1 MKILLFTQYYPPD
14 IGAQAFRM
22 EALVSALL
30 KRDHKV
36 SVITAEPH
44 RYDLKEKIQFKKY
57 EKDSKLEIYR
67 VRGGKN
73 NDTFWR
79 RPVNYFIFMVNSL
92 IYSLKLTPTGRGYDL
107 IFATSPPITSAVT
120 AFICAFLKKKDF
132 ILEVRDLW
140 PDTLVDL
147 KVFRNK
153 FIISFLK
160 YIEKVLYREAKL
172 IVVVSEAF
180 KTKII
185 DKGVSEDKIVTFSN
199 GLDRG
204 FVLDNVTVERKNA
217 FREEYNIPKDKTIIS
232 YVGNVGISQN
242 LEIIIGAAEKNEDN
256 NILFLVVGEGLEK
269 RRLLRLVKEKHLD
282 NKILFLDALPRD
294 KIKNIY
300 QLSDIL
306 FLQLKDLIIFNRT
319 IPSKIFEYLGSGLP
333 IIYGLNGIAADILN
347 ESGNGIKIKPER
359 DDDLV
364 GAIKTIKDKYNF
376 YMGRAKKG
384 REFVIKN
391 YMREEIMKNYVGTLE
406 KRFLLKQEQHN
417 KK

>member
-1 MKILLFTQYYPPD
+1 MKILMFTQYYPPD
-14 IGAQAFRM
+14 IGAQAFRI
-22 EALVSALL
+22 EALVKALL

-36 SVITAEPH
+36 SVITSEPH

-67 VRGGKN
+67 IKGGKH

-79 RPVNYFIFMVNSL
+79 RPINYVIFMINSL
-92 IYSLKLTPTGRGYDL
+92 IYSLRLIHSGGGYDL
-107 IFATSPPITSAVT
+107 VFATSPPITSAVT

-147 KVFRNK
+147 KVFKNK
-153 FIISFLK
+153 LIINFLT
-160 YIEKVLYREAKL
+160 YIEKILYRKAKL

-180 KTKII
+180 KKKII
-185 DKGVSEDKIVTFSN
+185 DKSVNKNKIVIFSN
-199 GLDRG
+199 GLDKD
-204 FVLDNVTVERKNA
+204 FILNNVNIEMKNII
-217 FREEYNIPKDKTIIS
+217 REKFNIPKDKIVIS

-242 LEIIIGAAEKNEDN
+242 LKIIIRAAEKIKDN

-269 RRLLRLVKEKHLD
+269 RRLLRLARGKHLD
-282 NKILFLDALPRD
+282 NKILFLNGLPRD
-294 KIKNIY
+294 KIKDIY
-300 QLSDIL
+300 RLSDIL
-306 FLQLKDLIIFNRT
+306 FLQLKDLVIFKRT

-347 ESGNGIKIKPER
+347 ESGNGIKIKPEY

-364 GAIKTIKDKYNF
+364 GAIKTIKNKYDF
-376 YMGRAKKG
+376 YVGRAKKG
-384 REFVIKN
+384 QEFVIKN
-391 YMREEIMKNYVGTLE
+391 YMRDVIMKNYVGTLE
-406 KRFLLKQEQHN
+406 KRFLLKQ
-417 KK
+417 K

>member
-22 EALVSALL
+22 EALVKAFL

-36 SVITAEPH
+36 SVITSEPH

-67 VRGGKN
+67 IKGGKN

-79 RPVNYFIFMVNSL
+79 RPINYVIFMVNSL
-92 IYSLKLTPTGRGYDL
+92 TYSLKMKNNGGGFNLILT
-107 IFATSPPITSAVT
+107 TSPPITSAVT
-120 AFICAFLKKKDF
+120 ALISAFFRRVDF
-132 ILEVRDLW
+132 VLEVRDLW

-147 KVFRNK
+147 KIFKNRL
-153 FIISFLK
+153 IIDLLT
-160 YIEKVLYREAKL
+160 YIEKILYGKAKL

-180 KTKII
+180 KNKIVAKGINENKII
-185 DKGVSEDKIVTFSN
+185 TFSN
-199 GLDRG
+199 GLDKG
-204 FVLDNVTVERKNA
+204 FILQSVDTKAKNI
-217 FREEYNIPKDKTIIS
+217 FREQYNIPKEKVVVS

-242 LEIIIGAAEKNEDN
+242 LETIIGAAEKIRDN

-269 RRLLRLVKEKHLD
+269 KRLLKLARERHLD

-306 FLQLKDLIIFNRT
+306 FLQLKDLVIFNRT
-319 IPSKIFEYLGSGLP
+319 IPSKIFEYLGSGVP
-333 IIYGLNGIAADILN
+333 MIYGLNGVAADILK
-347 ESGNGIKIKPER
+347 ESGNGIKIKPEC

-364 GAIKTIKDKYNF
+364 GAIKTIKNKYDF
-376 YMGRAKKG
+376 YMEKAKKG
-384 REFVIKN
+384 QEFVIKN
-391 YMREEIMKNYVGTLE
+391 YMREEIMKNYVSTLE
-406 KRFLLKQEQHN
+406 KRFSLK
-417 KK
+417 

>member
-22 EALVSALL
+22 EVLVKALL

-67 VRGGKN
+67 IRGGKN

-92 IYSLKLTPTGRGYDL
+92 IYSLKLTHTGGGYDL

-147 KVFRNK
+147 KIFKNK
-153 FIISFLK
+153 LIINFLV
-160 YIEKVLYREAKL
+160 YIEKILYRKAKL

-180 KTKII
+180 KIKIT
-185 DKGVSEDKIVTFSN
+185 DKGVSENKIVTFPN
-199 GLDRG
+199 GLDKE
-204 FVLDNVTVERKNA
+204 FVLENVAIKRKNA
-217 FREEYNIPKDKTIIS
+217 FREEYNIPKDKIIVS

-242 LEIIIGAAEKNEDN
+242 LKIIIGAAEKIKDN

-269 RRLLRLVKEKHLD
+269 RRLLRLAKEKHLD

-294 KIKNIY
+294 KIKDIY

-306 FLQLKDLIIFNRT
+306 FLQLKDLIIFKRT

-333 IIYGLNGIAADILN
+333 IIYGLNGIAANILKD
-347 ESGNGIKIKPER
+347 SGNGIKIKPEC
-359 DDDLV
+359 DEDLV
-364 GAIKTIKDKYNF
+364 GAVKTIKNKYDF

-384 REFVIKN
+384 RDFVIEN
-391 YMREEIMKNYVGTLE
+391 YMREAIMKNYVNTLE
-406 KRFLLKQEQHN
+406 KRFLLKQE
-417 KK
+417 

>member
-22 EALVSALL
+22 EVLVKALL

-67 VRGGKN
+67 IRGGKN

-92 IYSLKLTPTGRGYDL
+92 IYSLKLTHTGGGYDL

-147 KVFRNK
+147 KIFKNK
-153 FIISFLK
+153 LIINFLV
-160 YIEKVLYREAKL
+160 YIEKILYRKAKL

-180 KTKII
+180 KIKIT
-185 DKGVSEDKIVTFSN
+185 DKGVSENKIVTFPN
-199 GLDRG
+199 GLDKE
-204 FVLDNVTVERKNA
+204 FVLENVAIKRKNA
-217 FREEYNIPKDKTIIS
+217 FREEYNIPKDKIIVS

-242 LEIIIGAAEKNEDN
+242 LKIIIGAAEKIKDN

-269 RRLLRLVKEKHLD
+269 RRLLRLAKEKHLD

-294 KIKNIY
+294 KIKDIY

-306 FLQLKDLIIFNRT
+306 FLQLKDLIIFKRT

-333 IIYGLNGIAADILN
+333 IIYGLNGIAANILKD
-347 ESGNGIKIKPER
+347 SGNGIKIKPEC
-359 DDDLV
+359 DEDLV
-364 GAIKTIKDKYNF
+364 RAVKTIKNKYDF

-384 REFVIKN
+384 RDFVIEN
-391 YMREEIMKNYVGTLE
+391 YMREAIMKNYVNTLE
-406 KRFLLKQEQHN
+406 KRFLLKQE
-417 KK
+417 

>member
-22 EALVSALL
+22 EALVRALL

-147 KVFRNK
+147 KIFKNK
-153 FIISFLK
+153 LIINFLV
-160 YIEKVLYREAKL
+160 YIEKILYRKAKL

-180 KTKII
+180 KNKIVA
-185 DKGVSEDKIVTFSN
+185 KGVNENKIVTFSN
-199 GLDRG
+199 GLDKE
-204 FVLDNVTVERKNA
+204 FILQNVDIKTKNI
-217 FREEYNIPKDKTIIS
+217 FREQYNIPPKKIIIS

-242 LEIIIGAAEKNEDN
+242 LETIIGAAEKIEDN

-269 RRLLRLVKEKHLD
+269 KRLLWLVKERHLD
-282 NKILFLDALPRD
+282 NKILFLDGLPRD
-294 KIKNIY
+294 KIKDIY
-300 QLSDIL
+300 RLSDIL
-306 FLQLKDLIIFNRT
+306 FLQLKGLIIFNRT
-319 IPSKIFEYLGSGLP
+319 IPSKIFEYLGSGVP
-333 IIYGLNGIAADILN
+333 IIYGLNGVAADILK
-347 ESGNGIKIKPER
+347 ESGNGIKIKPEC
-359 DDDLV
+359 DEDLV
-364 GAIKTIKDKYNF
+364 GAIRAIKDEYNL
-376 YMGRAKKG
+376 YVGMAKKG

-391 YMREEIMKNYVGTLE
+391 YMRDKIMKNYVNTLE
-406 KRFLLKQEQHN
+406 RRFLLKQE
-417 KK
+417 

>member
-22 EALVSALL
+22 EVLVKALL

-36 SVITAEPH
+36 SVITTEPH

-67 VRGGKN
+67 IRGGKN

-92 IYSLKLTPTGRGYDL
+92 IYSLKLTHTGGGYDL

-120 AFICAFLKKKDF
+120 AFVCAFLKKKDF

-147 KVFRNK
+147 KIFKNK
-153 FIISFLK
+153 LIINFLV
-160 YIEKVLYREAKL
+160 YIEKILYRKAKL

-180 KTKII
+180 KIKIT
-185 DKGVSEDKIVTFSN
+185 DKGVSENKIVTFPN
-199 GLDRG
+199 GLDKE
-204 FVLDNVTVERKNA
+204 FVLENVAIKRKNA
-217 FREEYNIPKDKTIIS
+217 FREEYNIPKDKIIVS

-242 LEIIIGAAEKNEDN
+242 LKIIIGAAEKIKDN

-269 RRLLRLVKEKHLD
+269 RRLLRLAKEKHLD
-282 NKILFLDALPRD
+282 DKILFLDALPRD
-294 KIKNIY
+294 KIKDIY

-306 FLQLKDLIIFNRT
+306 FLQLKDLIIFKRT

-333 IIYGLNGIAADILN
+333 IIYGLNGIAANILKD
-347 ESGNGIKIKPER
+347 SGNGIKIKPEC
-359 DDDLV
+359 DEDLV
-364 GAIKTIKDKYNF
+364 GAVKTIKNKYDF

-384 REFVIKN
+384 RDFVIEN
-391 YMREEIMKNYVGTLE
+391 YMREAIMKNYVNTLE
-406 KRFLLKQEQHN
+406 KRFLLKQE
-417 KK
+417 

>member
-1 MKILLFTQYYPPD
+1 MKILLFTQCYPPD

-22 EALVSALL
+22 EALVRALL

-147 KVFRNK
+147 KIFKNK
-153 FIISFLK
+153 LIINFLV
-160 YIEKVLYREAKL
+160 YIEKILYMKAKL

-180 KTKII
+180 KNKIVA
-185 DKGVSEDKIVTFSN
+185 KGVNENKIVTFSN
-199 GLDRG
+199 GLDKE
-204 FVLDNVTVERKNA
+204 FILQNVDIKTKNI
-217 FREEYNIPKDKTIIS
+217 FREQYNIPPKKIIIS

-242 LEIIIGAAEKNEDN
+242 LETIIGAAEKTEDN

-269 RRLLRLVKEKHLD
+269 KRLLRLVKERHLD
-282 NKILFLDALPRD
+282 NKILFLDGLPRD
-294 KIKNIY
+294 KIKDIY
-300 QLSDIL
+300 RLSDIL
-306 FLQLKDLIIFNRT
+306 FLQLKGLIIFNRT
-319 IPSKIFEYLGSGLP
+319 IPSKIFEYLGSGVP
-333 IIYGLNGIAADILN
+333 IIYGLNGVAADILK
-347 ESGNGIKIKPER
+347 ESGNGIKIKPEC
-359 DDDLV
+359 DEDLV
-364 GAIKTIKDKYNF
+364 GAIKAIKDEYNL
-376 YMGRAKKG
+376 YVGMAKKG

-391 YMREEIMKNYVGTLE
+391 YMREEIMKNYVNTLE
-406 KRFLLKQEQHN
+406 KRFS
-417 KK
+417 

>member
-22 EALVSALL
+22 EVLVKALL

-67 VRGGKN
+67 IRGGKN

-92 IYSLKLTPTGRGYDL
+92 IYSLKLTHTGGGYDL

-120 AFICAFLKKKDF
+120 AFVCAFLKKKDF

-147 KVFRNK
+147 KIFKNK
-153 FIISFLK
+153 LIINFLV
-160 YIEKVLYREAKL
+160 YIEKILYRKAKL

-180 KTKII
+180 KIKIT
-185 DKGVSEDKIVTFSN
+185 DKGVSENKIVTFPN
-199 GLDRG
+199 GLDKE
-204 FVLDNVTVERKNA
+204 FVLENVAIKRKNA
-217 FREEYNIPKDKTIIS
+217 FREEYNIPKDKIIVS

-242 LEIIIGAAEKNEDN
+242 LKIIIGAAEKIKDN

-269 RRLLRLVKEKHLD
+269 RRLLRLAKEKHLD

-294 KIKNIY
+294 KIKDIY

-306 FLQLKDLIIFNRT
+306 FLQLKDLIIFKRT

-333 IIYGLNGIAADILN
+333 IIYGLNGIAANILKD
-347 ESGNGIKIKPER
+347 SGNGIKIKPEC
-359 DDDLV
+359 DEDLV
-364 GAIKTIKDKYNF
+364 GAVKTIKNKYDF

-384 REFVIKN
+384 RDFVIEN
-391 YMREEIMKNYVGTLE
+391 YMREAIMKNYVNTLE
-406 KRFLLKQEQHN
+406 KRFLLKQE
-417 KK
+417 

>member
-22 EALVSALL
+22 EVLVKALL

-36 SVITAEPH
+36 SVITTEPH

-67 VRGGKN
+67 IRGGKN

-92 IYSLKLTPTGRGYDL
+92 IYSLKLTHTGGGYDL

-120 AFICAFLKKKDF
+120 AFVCAFLKKKDF

-147 KVFRNK
+147 KIFKNK
-153 FIISFLK
+153 LIINFLV
-160 YIEKVLYREAKL
+160 YIEKILYRKAKL

-180 KTKII
+180 KIKIT
-185 DKGVSEDKIVTFSN
+185 DKGVSENKIVTFPN
-199 GLDRG
+199 GLDKE
-204 FVLDNVTVERKNA
+204 FVLENVAIKRKNA
-217 FREEYNIPKDKTIIS
+217 FREEYSIPKDKIIVS

-242 LEIIIGAAEKNEDN
+242 LKIIIGAAEKIKDN

-269 RRLLRLVKEKHLD
+269 RRLLRLAKEKHLD

-294 KIKNIY
+294 KIKDIY

-306 FLQLKDLIIFNRT
+306 FLQLKDLIIFKRT

-333 IIYGLNGIAADILN
+333 IIYGLNGIAANILKD
-347 ESGNGIKIKPER
+347 SGNGIKIKPEC
-359 DDDLV
+359 DEDLV
-364 GAIKTIKDKYNF
+364 GAVKTIKNKYDF

-384 REFVIKN
+384 RDFVIEN
-391 YMREEIMKNYVGTLE
+391 YMREAIMKNYVNTLE
-406 KRFLLKQEQHN
+406 KRFLLKQE
-417 KK
+417 

>member
-22 EALVSALL
+22 EVLVKALL

-36 SVITAEPH
+36 SVITTEPH

-67 VRGGKN
+67 IRGGKN

-92 IYSLKLTPTGRGYDL
+92 IYSLKLTHTGGGYDL

-120 AFICAFLKKKDF
+120 AFVCAFLKKKDF

-147 KVFRNK
+147 KIFKNK
-153 FIISFLK
+153 LIINFLV
-160 YIEKVLYREAKL
+160 YIEKILYRKAKL

-180 KTKII
+180 KIKIT
-185 DKGVSEDKIVTFSN
+185 DKGVSENKIVTFPN
-199 GLDRG
+199 GLDKE
-204 FVLDNVTVERKNA
+204 FVLENVAIKRKNA
-217 FREEYNIPKDKTIIS
+217 FREEYNIPKDKIIVS

-242 LEIIIGAAEKNEDN
+242 LKIIIGAAEKIKDN

-269 RRLLRLVKEKHLD
+269 RRLLRLAKEKHLG

-294 KIKNIY
+294 KIKDIY

-306 FLQLKDLIIFNRT
+306 FLQLKDLIIFKRT

-333 IIYGLNGIAADILN
+333 IIYGLNGIAANILKD
-347 ESGNGIKIKPER
+347 SGNGIKIKPEC
-359 DDDLV
+359 DEDLV
-364 GAIKTIKDKYNF
+364 GAVKTIKNKYDF

-384 REFVIKN
+384 RDFVIEN
-391 YMREEIMKNYVGTLE
+391 YMREAIMKNYVNTLE
-406 KRFLLKQEQHN
+406 KRFLLKQE
-417 KK
+417 

>member
-22 EALVSALL
+22 EVLVKALL

-36 SVITAEPH
+36 SVITTEPH

-67 VRGGKN
+67 IRGGKN

-92 IYSLKLTPTGRGYDL
+92 IYSLKLTHTGGGYDL

-147 KVFRNK
+147 KIFKNK
-153 FIISFLK
+153 LIINFLV
-160 YIEKVLYREAKL
+160 YIEKILYRKAKL

-180 KTKII
+180 KIKIT
-185 DKGVSEDKIVTFSN
+185 DKGVSENKIVTFPN
-199 GLDRG
+199 GLDKE
-204 FVLDNVTVERKNA
+204 FVLENVAIKRKNA
-217 FREEYNIPKDKTIIS
+217 FREEYNIPKDKIIVS

-242 LEIIIGAAEKNEDN
+242 LKIIIGAAEKIKDN

-269 RRLLRLVKEKHLD
+269 RRLLRLAKEKHLD
-282 NKILFLDALPRD
+282 DKILFLDALPRD
-294 KIKNIY
+294 KIKDIY

-306 FLQLKDLIIFNRT
+306 FLQLKDLIIFKRT

-333 IIYGLNGIAADILN
+333 IIYGLNGIAANILKD
-347 ESGNGIKIKPER
+347 SGNGIKIKPEC
-359 DDDLV
+359 DEDLV
-364 GAIKTIKDKYNF
+364 GAVKTIKNKYDF

-384 REFVIKN
+384 RDFVIEN
-391 YMREEIMKNYVGTLE
+391 YMREAIMKNYVNTLE
-406 KRFLLKQEQHN
+406 KRFLLKQE
-417 KK
+417 

>member
-1 MKILLFTQYYPPD
+1 MQ
-14 IGAQAFRM
+14 
-22 EALVSALL
+22 ALVKAALD
-30 KRDHKV
+30 RGHRV
-36 SVITAEPH
+36 TVITGEPN
-44 RYDLKEKIQFKKY
+44 RYNIKGKNNFKRFEKHFN
-57 EKDSKLEIYR
+57 LEIYR
-67 VRGGKN
+67 IKTGVHK
-73 NDTFWR
+73 DIFWR
-79 RPVNYFIFMVNSL
+79 RPLNYISYMINSL
-92 IYSLKLTPTGRGYDL
+92 VYSFRLKQKRYDMV
-107 IFATSPPITSAVT
+107 IVTSPPITGAVT
-120 AFICAFLKKKDF
+120 AFLYCFFKHTNLVF
-132 ILEVRDLW
+132 EVRDLW

-153 FIISFLK
+153 FVINFLK

-172 IVVVSEAF
+172 IVVVSGAF
-180 KTKII
+180 KIKII

-199 GLDRG
+199 GLDKE
-204 FVLDNVTVERKNA
+204 FVLENVTIERKNA
-217 FREEYNIPKDKTIIS
+217 FREEYNIPKDKTIVS

-242 LEIIIGAAEKNEDN
+242 LEIIIGAAEKIEDN

-306 FLQLKDLIIFNRT
+306 FLQLKDLVIFNRT

-333 IIYGLNGIAADILN
+333 VIYGLNGIAADILN